1 MTIFINNINGFVGKK
16 PIILFIYIYFF
27 FKGHAL
33 VENLRTDN
41 ITDRYNNIIVGTLIE
56 TALDRKNKLPNGVF
70 KVLEVFFF
78 FFLLFFFVFFNIK
91 KKKKTE
97 KILAKWY
104 LESDIIIYDIENT
117 DLDEIRF
124 ALSICKHSTY

>member
-16 PIILFIYIYFF
+16 PIILFIYIYIF

-78 FFLLFFFVFFNIK
+78 FFYSFFLFFSISK
-91 KKKKTE
+91 KRKKQRKFSRSG
-97 KILAKWY
+97 I
-104 LESDIIIYDIENT
+104 
-117 DLDEIRF
+117 
-124 ALSICKHSTY
+124 